1 MASSLSEVQVFLYD
15 LSLGDD
21 RDPLERVLFK
31 HPVTLAEDE
40 VRVLGDQPMTACRWS
55 RCAAP

>member
-15 LSLGDD
+15 LSLDDD

-40 VRVLGDQPMTACRWS
+40 VRTLSDLPMTACRWS

>member
-31 HPVTLAEDE
+31 HPVTMAEDE
-40 VRVLGDQPMTACRWS
+40 VRVLCDLPMTTCRWS
-55 RCAAP
+55 RCADP